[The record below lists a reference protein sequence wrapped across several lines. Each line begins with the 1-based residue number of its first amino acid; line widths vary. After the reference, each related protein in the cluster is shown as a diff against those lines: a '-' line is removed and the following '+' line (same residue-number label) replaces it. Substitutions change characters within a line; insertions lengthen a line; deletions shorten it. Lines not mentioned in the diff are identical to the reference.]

1 MRETKIKKGFFSGR
15 KGKQRIFI
23 CAMLA
28 FPILHFLVF
37 WLWVN
42 VDGLLLP
49 FKNNVG
55 NWIGFEN
62 FKWVFNRF
70 LNGDANLDM
79 WQATKNTLIFFAWGM
94 FVELP
99 ISVILAYVFF
109 KKLPGG
115 TFFTIC
121 LYLPSIISAT
131 VMTTIFKN
139 CLGAD
144 GPIAWIFN
152 SMGKKW
158 VNPITQD
165 GTSIPSMLLYSL
177 WNGYGLNIILFQS
190 SMKRIPRELFE
201 SASLDGITL
210 WKELIYMIV
219 PLIWPILTTKI
230 ILSVAGIFGASGPI
244 LLFTNGKYGTR
255 TIGFVMYEQY
265 KVYNQIA
272 RAATIGLL
280 YTIIGLPLVF
290 GSRWLAGKI
299 GGEYEY

>member
-1 MRETKIKKGFFSGR
+1 
-15 KGKQRIFI
+15 
-23 CAMLA
+23 
-28 FPILHFLVF
+28 
-37 WLWVN
+37 
-42 VDGLLLP
+42 
-49 FKNNVG
+49 
-55 NWIGFEN
+55 
-62 FKWVFNRF
+62 
-70 LNGDANLDM
+70 
-79 WQATKNTLIFFAWGM
+79 M

-210 WKELIYMIV
+210 WKELIYMVV
-219 PLIWPILTTKI
+219 PLIWPILTTKM

-272 RAATIGLL
+272 RAAAIGLL

-290 GSRWLAGKI
+290 SSRWLAGKI